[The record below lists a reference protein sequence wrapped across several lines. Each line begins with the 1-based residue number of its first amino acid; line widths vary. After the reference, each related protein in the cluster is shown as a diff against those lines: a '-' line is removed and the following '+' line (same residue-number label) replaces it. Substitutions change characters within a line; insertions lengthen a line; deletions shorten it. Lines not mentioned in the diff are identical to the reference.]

1 MLCFSHHKSCAIS
14 HRLTVTFGFCGA
26 GLGILWLTRNSKLIC
41 AGFAPGSPAK
51 AAGVKSGDIL
61 KSVDGADILQVP
73 SFLQESLDLPCLC
86 LVQFMNIFR
95 LSHADISH
103 V

>member
-1 MLCFSHHKSCAIS
+1 MLW
-14 HRLTVTFGFCGA
+14 A

-73 SFLQESLDLPCLC
+73 TVLQESLDLTCLC
-86 LVQFMNIFR
+86 LVQHIFR
-95 LSHADISH
+95 LYADISP
-103 V
+103 VTVLSMRLLLPCLDQL